1 MNSVN
6 ILGRICNGLELKYT
20 PNKHTVLSFRIA
32 VPRNYVK
39 KGEERESDFISCIA
53 WQSTAEFIFKYFAKG
68 DPIAVTGQLHSR
80 DYTDKN
86 NVKRYVTEVY
96 ITEASFAGSK
106 KKQQEGAAPMQEYND
121 ADIPPLSDEQI
132 MEIGN
137 IDDYIP
143 F

>member
-6 ILGRICNGLELKYT
+6 MVGRICNNLELKNT
-20 PNKHTVLSFRIA
+20 PNGHTVLSFRIA
-32 VPRNYVK
+32 IPRQYVK

-53 WQSTAEFIFKYFAKG
+53 WRSTADFISKYFSKG
-68 DPIAVTGQLHSR
+68 DMIALTGKLHSR
-80 DYTDKN
+80 DFTDKN
-86 NVKRYVTEVY
+86 NVKRYITEVY
-96 ITEASFAGSK
+96 IIEASFAGSK
-106 KKQQEGAAPMQEYND
+106 KKQESAAPTQEYND